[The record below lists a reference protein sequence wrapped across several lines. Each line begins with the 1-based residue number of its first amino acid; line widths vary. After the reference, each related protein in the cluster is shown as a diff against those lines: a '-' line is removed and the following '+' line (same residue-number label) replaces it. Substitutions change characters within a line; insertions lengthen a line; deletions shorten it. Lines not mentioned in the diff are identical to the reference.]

1 MFSSIAAISSRQ
13 VTEQKEL
20 LGMTNSVQPGL
31 KHIGNSGNG
40 AGGSTW
46 VGSPFPLQLQGV
58 IIATPGCPGRLERT
72 GT

>member
-1 MFSSIAAISSRQ
+1 
-13 VTEQKEL
+13 
-20 LGMTNSVQPGL
+20 MTNSVQPGL